1 MLQLIRTL
9 FVACALLYCIYALR
23 KRIERGRQKS
33 AWRTMTLS
41 CTNYVSSTSQASIF
55 VVMLCRNPLDAPLA
69 AKTIASMFENAQCPL
84 HVAVGVYEHV
94 PDLRAESRVLHLY
107 HSEALHSKYGHSF
120 ADLIRPVKVPASR
133 IHSIDAARE
142 FCTRHAYSGEAFIC
156 TVAPGLVFF
165 PRWDVKLL
173 ESRRRA
179 ANPAALIVSPP
190 CLPPTKVLSDY
201 VSDSDSISD
210 PNSNDLSGGMD
221 MRNISAAM
229 GTIGIRLAQ
238 QKLWGGSANASN
250 EVCTPSFLHVNG
262 VETGTTIVPRLSA
275 RAFARKTGAEGVP
288 TPSLFWTAEL
298 SFAPAHAFIAP
309 EMIKKRGTEGLSR
322 AAPWGEERA
331 CDGHSER
338 AVDYMTSVRLWVAG
352 WDFYTP
358 MESIAS
364 WASHDAFARHYSLP
378 LHAGASAGAKA
389 NAMYREAI
397 SRIDSRGPRS
407 IAEFTRFSATDP
419 RTGLV
424 YARSQLGVTPD
435 EDVREVSAKY
445 GSLAGFHAEREAML
459 MELQEAEASAFA
471 SASAHARE

>member
-9 FVACALLYCIYALR
+9 LIACAVLYCIYALR

-41 CTNYVSSTSQASIF
+41 CTNNVSSTSQASIF

-69 AKTIASMFENAQCPL
+69 AKTIASMFENAQCPR

-94 PDLRAESRVLHLY
+94 PDLRAESRVLQLY
-107 HSEALHSKYGHSF
+107 HSEAQHSKFGHSF

-190 CLPPTKVLSDY
+190 CLPPAKVVPDY
-201 VSDSDSISD
+201 GSESDSDLH
-210 PNSNDLSGGMD
+210 SNDLSGGLD
-221 MRNISAAM
+221 MRKISAAM
-229 GTIGIRLAQ
+229 GTIGTRLAQ
-238 QKLWGGSANASN
+238 QKLWGSTNASN

-262 VETGTTIVPRLSA
+262 VETGTTTIVPRLSA

-309 EMIKKRGTEGLSR
+309 EVVKKRSEGLSR
-322 AAPWGEERA
+322 AAPWGEDRA

-358 MESIAS
+358 VESIAS
-364 WASHDAFARHYSLP
+364 WASHDAFVRHYSLP
-378 LHAGASAGAKA
+378 LLEDAGAKA
-389 NAMYREAI
+389 STTSNANYREAI
-397 SRIDSRGPRS
+397 SRLDARGPRS

-459 MELQEAEASAFA
+459 MELQEASAN
-471 SASAHARE
+471 ARE